1 MDYNDIYEKFLDLCG
16 YDYTELPQTDE
27 LRYRLINNGV
37 GLYNSKAK
45 KYPDVL
51 QGGIKCDNSTET
63 INKYLNET
71 DLLVLVYF
79 MCFITASNK
88 YMEYTS
94 LWGTVANE
102 TGLKDY
108 KANCSAKKSAVDYFK
123 KQIDTLIEDEIISF
137 DFD

>member
-63 INKYLNET
+63 INKYLNGS
-71 DLLVLVYF
+71 LSVGNIAPLNPVRF
-79 MCFITASNK
+79 
-88 YMEYTS
+88 TS
-94 LWGTVANE
+94 SG
-102 TGLKDY
+102 
-108 KANCSAKKSAVDYFK
+108 
-123 KQIDTLIEDEIISF
+123 I
-137 DFD
+137 